1 MSDDLLKFRGSHP
14 GIALERVLRERGITK
29 RSLALAV
36 GTHPQTLNAVVKA
49 RRPLSVALALQIE
62 SYLALKEGSLAEL
75 QLWYDIRMAKEAHG
89 NVPPKLKILRRSLFW
104 DADYDTLDMDA
115 KSSAVIRRVNERG
128 TPEERKAVREYY
140 GEEQVN
146 TALAAEPGPSY
157 ARLRP

>member
-1 MSDDLLKFRGSHP
+1 
-14 GIALERVLRERGITK
+14 
-29 RSLALAV
+29 
-36 GTHPQTLNAVVKA
+36 
-49 RRPLSVALALQIE
+49 
-62 SYLALKEGSLAEL
+62 
-75 QLWYDIRMAKEAHG
+75 
-89 NVPPKLKILRRSLFW
+89 
-104 DADYDTLDMDA
+104 MDA

>member
-62 SYLALKEGSLAEL
+62 SYLALKEGSLA
-75 QLWYDIRMAKEAHG
+75 
-89 NVPPKLKILRRSLFW
+89 
-104 DADYDTLDMDA
+104 
-115 KSSAVIRRVNERG
+115 
-128 TPEERKAVREYY
+128 
-140 GEEQVN
+140 
-146 TALAAEPGPSY
+146 
-157 ARLRP
+157 